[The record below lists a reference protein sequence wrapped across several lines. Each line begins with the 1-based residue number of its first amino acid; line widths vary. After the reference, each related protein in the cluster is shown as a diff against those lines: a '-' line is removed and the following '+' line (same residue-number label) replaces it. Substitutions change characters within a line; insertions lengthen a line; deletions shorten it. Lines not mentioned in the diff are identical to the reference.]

1 MHAFELPSGIE
12 AALRPIT
19 GNEESLLTDRRL
31 MKNGAAVNQVL
42 LNCLESLGGN
52 DAPAMEDVLG
62 LLSGDRLFLL
72 VKLRQISFG
81 DEVTLS
87 LHCPDPYCGE
97 DNPVEINLE
106 DLTVTP
112 YPAEREFRFK
122 LPKSEKEVVFIP
134 LDGHME
140 KRLVA
145 LKNPGIHSAMLMRI
159 KELGGK
165 PPTRKTF
172 LDLPAY
178 DLNALRAEMRVKDGG
193 IDTVIKTSCLACGA
207 VIQTRL
213 EAEPAFLF
221 PQAATL

>member
-1 MHAFELPSGIE
+1 MHIFELPSGIE

-31 MKNGAAVNQVL
+31 MKNGNAVNQVI

-52 DAPAMEDVLG
+52 EKPTMEDVLA

-72 VKLRQISFG
+72 VKLRQVSFG
-81 DEVTLS
+81 DEVALT

-106 DLTVTP
+106 DLEITT
-112 YPAEREFRFK
+112 YPPEREFRFT
-122 LPKSEKEVVFIP
+122 LPRSEKEVVFVP

-145 LKNPGIHSAMLMRI
+145 MKNPNIHSAMLMRI

-165 PPTRKTF
+165 APTRKTF
-172 LDLPAY
+172 LDLPAF
-178 DLNALRAEMRVKDGG
+178 DLNALRAEMRKMDGG
-193 IDTVIKTSCLACGA
+193 IDTVIRTSCLACGA
-207 VIQTRL
+207 AIQTRL

-221 PQAATL
+221 PQAATP

>member
-1 MHAFELPSGIE
+1 MYTFELPSGTT

-31 MKNGAAVNQVL
+31 MKNGTAVNQVL

-52 DAPAMEDVLG
+52 EKPSMEDILV

-81 DEVTLS
+81 DEVALS

-97 DNPVEINLE
+97 DNLVEINLE
-106 DLTVTP
+106 DLEITP
-112 YPAEREFRFK
+112 YPSEREFRFK
-122 LPKSEKEVVFIP
+122 LPRSEKEVVFVP

-145 LKNPGIHSAMLMRI
+145 LKNATIHSAMLMRI
-159 KELGGK
+159 KEMGGK
-165 PPTRKTF
+165 PPTRKAF

-178 DLNALRAEMRVKDGG
+178 DLNALRGEMRKKDGG
-193 IDTVIKTSCLACGA
+193 IDTVIKTSCLACGTA
-207 VIQTRL
+207 IQTRL

>member
-1 MHAFELPSGIE
+1 MHICELPSGIE
-12 AALRPIT
+12 AVLRPIT

-31 MKNGAAVNQVL
+31 MKNGTAVNQVI

-52 DAPAMEDVLG
+52 EKPTMEDVLA

-72 VKLRQISFG
+72 VKLRQVSFG
-81 DEVTLS
+81 DEVALT

-106 DLTVTP
+106 DLEITT
-112 YPAEREFRFK
+112 YPAEREFRFT
-122 LPKSEKEVVFIP
+122 LPRSEKEVVFVP

-145 LKNPGIHSAMLMRI
+145 MKNPNIHSAMLMRI

-165 PPTRKTF
+165 APTRKTF
-172 LDLPAY
+172 LDLPAF
-178 DLNALRAEMRVKDGG
+178 DLNALRAEMRKMDGG
-193 IDTVIKTSCLACGA
+193 IDTVIRTSCLACGA
-207 VIQTRL
+207 AIQTRL

-221 PQAATL
+221 PQAATP

>member
-1 MHAFELPSGIE
+1 MHTFELPSGIE
-12 AALRPIT
+12 AVLRPIT

-31 MKNGAAVNQVL
+31 MKNGTAVNQVL
-42 LNCLESLGGN
+42 LNCLETLGGN
-52 DAPAMEDVLG
+52 EKPSMEDVLA

-72 VKLRQISFG
+72 VKLRQVSFG
-81 DEVTLS
+81 DEVALT

-106 DLTVTP
+106 DLEVTA
-112 YPAEREFRFK
+112 YPTEREFRFK
-122 LPKSEKEVVFIP
+122 LPKSEKEAVFVP

-145 LKNPGIHSAMLMRI
+145 LKNPTIHSAMLMRI

-165 PPTRKTF
+165 APTRKTF

-178 DLNALRAEMRVKDGG
+178 DLNALRAEMRKKDGG
-193 IDTVIKTSCLACGA
+193 IDTVIRTSCLACGA
-207 VIQTRL
+207 AIQTRL

-221 PQAATL
+221 PQAATP